1 MTTSSKPVN
10 GAHRPNGWLRRSH
23 RWLGVGLA
31 LFLLLLSCT
40 GIALNHSDDWNLD
53 SNYVSWPWLLD
64 AYGIRAPALSANF
77 SDREHHAALLGQRLY
92 FDEREIADGV
102 GALTGLIVTG
112 ELAMVTSGDR
122 AFVLT
127 MDGELVEQ
135 LDVSP
140 RLPGAIE
147 RLGRMGERAV
157 ISSTGRNFRSDSD
170 LSGFEAWSG
179 SDGDDVAWSRAS
191 PLPAPLLISL
201 QDQYRGRGLTI
212 ERLLIDI
219 HSGRIVGTVGPLLMD
234 LVALLLIVLSL
245 TGLTMWMRASR
256 PGNGS

>member
-1 MTTSSKPVN
+1 VAIAGDGSFAVAWESFTQDGSDQGIFAQRFTSSGAKSGAERQVN
-10 GAHRPNGWLRRSH
+10 ATTQGIQNQAAVAIGD
-23 RWLGVGLA
+23 LA
-31 LFLLLLSCT
+31 
-40 GIALNHSDDWNLD
+40 
-53 SNYVSWPWLLD
+53 V
-64 AYGIRAPALSANF
+64 
-77 SDREHHAALLGQRLY
+77 
-92 FDEREIADGV
+92 
-102 GALTGLIVTG
+102 
-112 ELAMVTSGDR
+112 VTSGDR

-127 MDGELVEQ
+127 IDGELVEQ

-140 RLPGAIE
+140 LLPGAIE
-147 RLGRMGERAV
+147 RLGRLGDRAV

-212 ERLLIDI
+212 ERLLSDI
-219 HSGRIVGTVGPLLMD
+219 HSGRIVGTVAPLLMD